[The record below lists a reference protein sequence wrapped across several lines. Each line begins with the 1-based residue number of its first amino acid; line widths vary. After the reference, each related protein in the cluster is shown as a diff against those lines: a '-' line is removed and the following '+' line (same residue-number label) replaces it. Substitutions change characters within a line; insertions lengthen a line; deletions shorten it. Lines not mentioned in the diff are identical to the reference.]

1 MKNLISGFSKQLRE
15 AIEIGEQLKLTKPG
29 AEIRNIVVAGMGG
42 SGIGA
47 NLVESFTADKLMV
60 PFVITKNYEI
70 PGFVGKNTLFV
81 ASSYSGNTEETLS
94 CIEQALNKKAKIV
107 CITSG
112 GKLLELANEK
122 DLDHVKIPPGID
134 CPRACLGYSFVQ
146 LLFILNGFGLIDN
159 KFIDDLLSSIK
170 LIDQQSDNIH
180 KQAKEI
186 AQQLHHKLPII
197 YADNR
202 SGAVATR
209 FQQQI
214 NENAKQICH
223 VNLFPEMNHNELVGW
238 EFPENIFSQTA
249 VIIIRTG
256 YDHPRNSVRM
266 NICKHIFE
274 KKCGSVLE
282 IKAIGNSLIEQS
294 IYLIHLLDWVS
305 VYLAEL
311 NETDPFPV
319 SIINYLKEELAK
331 VK

>member
-1 MKNLISGFSKQLRE
+1 MKKLISGFSKQLKE
-15 AIEIGEQLKLTKPG
+15 AIEIGKQLKLTKPG

-47 NLVESFTADKLMV
+47 NLVESFTADKLKV

-94 CIEQALNKKAKIV
+94 CIKQVLNKKAKIV

-112 GKLLELANEK
+112 GKLLEMANEK
-122 DLDHVKIPPGID
+122 DLDHAKIPSGID

-146 LLFILNGFGLIDN
+146 LLFILNGYGLMSN
-159 KFIDDLLSSIK
+159 KFIDDLLASIK
-170 LIDQQSDNIH
+170 LIDQLSDNIH

-186 AQQLHHKLPII
+186 AQRLHHKLPII
-197 YADNR
+197 YVDNR

-266 NICKHIFE
+266 NICKSIFE
-274 KKCGSVLE
+274 RKCGSVLE
-282 IKAIGNSLIEQS
+282 IKATGNSLIEQS

-311 NETDPFPV
+311 NEIDPFPV
-319 SIINYLKEELAK
+319 DIINYLKGELSK
-331 VK
+331 LK